1 MKQLIVALIF
11 VTLAGCASNRG
22 TVQIKW
28 PDAPTELLEPSED
41 LVPLA
46 PEQTQLSDLLDNANT
61 NYTKY
66 YNLKDRYDAWQSWY
80 NTQKTIHDGLTK

>member
-66 YNLKDRYDAWQSWY
+66 YILKDRYDTWQQWY
-80 NTQKTIHDGLTK
+80 NTHKKIYQGAQ

>member
-66 YNLKDRYDAWQSWY
+66 YILKDRYDTWQQWY
-80 NTQKTIHDGLTK
+80 NNHKQIYQGAQ